1 MLLPRFE
8 YDEPK
13 SLEDT
18 CELMASFGAKAKL
31 LAGGTD
37 LLVNMKKKLMAP
49 AHVVSLG
56 RVEPLRALEGSNGV
70 IRIGALMTAS
80 AIAEAEGVKKSL
92 SALAKGA
99 SSLGSPLIRNLATIG
114 GNLVSARPA
123 ADLPPPLM
131 AYGAEL
137 LLKKK
142 GGERKVPVEA
152 FFKGPGMTVIGPD
165 EILAEIVVS
174 KPPPGSGAG
183 YMKLGVRKTLE
194 ISIVNV
200 AAFLSVDGAGA
211 IRTAR
216 VVLGA
221 VAPTPIRAPS
231 AETVLVG
238 QKPSQEVFAKAG
250 EAAAGDSRPID
261 DFRGSAKYRRE
272 MVKVLTRRALQVAW
286 DEARGVE
293 R

>member
-13 SLEDT
+13 SLEEA
-18 CELMASFGAKAKL
+18 CELMASFGAKAKV

-37 LLVNMKKKLMAP
+37 LLVNMKKKILAP

-56 RVEPLRALEGSNGV
+56 RVEPLKTLEASNGS
-70 IRIGALMTAS
+70 IRIGALMTA
-80 AIAEAEGVKKSL
+80 AEAQGVKKSL
-92 SALAKGA
+92 SALARGA

-114 GNLVSARPA
+114 GNLASARPA
-123 ADLPPPLM
+123 ADFPPPLM
-131 AYGAEL
+131 AYGAEVL
-137 LLKKK
+137 LRKK
-142 GGERKVPVEA
+142 GGERKVPLDA
-152 FFKGPGMTVIGPD
+152 FFKGPGMTVVEPD
-165 EILAEIVVS
+165 EILAEIVVP
-174 KPPPGSGAG
+174 KPPSGSGAG

-200 AAFLSVDGAGA
+200 AAFLSLDAGGV

-238 QKPSQEVFAKAG
+238 QKPSLGVFAKAG
-250 EAAAGDSRPID
+250 DAAAGDSRPID
-261 DFRGSAKYRRE
+261 DFRGSAEYRRE

-286 DEARGVE
+286 DEARGS
-293 R
+293 